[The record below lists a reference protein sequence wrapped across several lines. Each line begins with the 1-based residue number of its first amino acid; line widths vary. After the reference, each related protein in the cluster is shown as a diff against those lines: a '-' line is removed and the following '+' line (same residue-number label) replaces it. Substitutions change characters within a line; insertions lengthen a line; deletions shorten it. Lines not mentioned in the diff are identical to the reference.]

1 MSRQSELHQF
11 VYEYVPMEE
20 WGNAKNL
27 IDSEINQEVNSV
39 LSRLEENRITLSTGA
54 TIIPLSAV
62 EEERSKYN
70 G

>member
-1 MSRQSELHQF
+1 MSELHKL